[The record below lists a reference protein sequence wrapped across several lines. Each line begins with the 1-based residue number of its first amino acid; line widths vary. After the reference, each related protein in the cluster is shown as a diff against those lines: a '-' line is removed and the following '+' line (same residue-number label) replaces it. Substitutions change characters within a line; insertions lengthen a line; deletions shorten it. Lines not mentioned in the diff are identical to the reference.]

1 MERKKSRMTRL
12 SLPVAVFLDASR
24 LKVQTSR
31 MFIPSELFKMR
42 KKLTPVNVS
51 LRLQHAG

>member
-1 MERKKSRMTRL
+1 MIRL

-24 LKVQTSR
+24 LKVQSR
-31 MFIPSELFKMR
+31 MVIRSELSKMC
-42 KKLTPVNVS
+42 KKSTLVNVS